1 MKDLNDLITL
11 WMEVFGVKN
20 KVLSADLDISPSM
33 TSKMIAGQKKITME
47 RLEDIGRTTG
57 TSLNTLLIAY
67 MLLHSD
73 EDDENRIPDIG
84 DEIVGWLKSELA
96 PHARD
101 TETHSIARHLLGSA
115 ATINLAKRRIREHRL
130 ETRNGNGVH
139 PHS

>member
-1 MKDLNDLITL
+1 MKELNYLITL

-20 KVLSADLDISPSM
+20 KILSADLAVTPS
-33 TSKMIAGQKKITME
+33 TISKMLAGSVHISME
-47 RLEDIGRTTG
+47 RLEEIGQTTG
-57 TSLNTLLIAY
+57 TSLNTLLITY
-67 MLLHSD
+67 MLIHSD

-115 ATINLAKRRIREHRL
+115 ETLNLAKRRIREHRL

-139 PHS
+139 PPS